1 MKMDALRGPDAGT
14 LLIRAL
20 RGQARPAS
28 VTMHVESIACTPW
41 ASATFVGTQHRLT
54 IATDPVPGLRE
65 WIDGLPDATFAIRGY
80 LVADLVVDSIE
91 TIGGREHV
99 TIAVLTL
106 IDA

>member
-1 MKMDALRGPDAGT
+1 MRMDAVRGPDAGT

-20 RGQARPAS
+20 RGQANAAG

-54 IATDPVPGLRE
+54 IAADPVPGLRE
-65 WIDGLPDATFAIRGY
+65 WIDALPEAEFVVRGHV
-80 LVADLVVDSIE
+80 VADLAIERIE
-91 TIGGREHV
+91 TIGEGALV

>member
-1 MKMDALRGPDAGT
+1 MDALRGPDAGT

-20 RGQARPAS
+20 RSQAMAAS
-28 VTMHVESIACTPW
+28 VAMHVESIACTPW

-54 IATDPVPGLRE
+54 IVADPVPGLRE
-65 WIDGLPDATFAIRGY
+65 WIDGLPDATFAIRGH

-91 TIGGREHV
+91 TIGDREHV

>member
-1 MKMDALRGPDAGT
+1 MDAIRGPDAGT

-20 RGQARPAS
+20 RSLAS
-28 VTMHVESIACTPW
+28 AANVPIRVEAIACTPW

-54 IATDPVPGLRE
+54 IVVDPVPGLRDR
-65 WIDGLPDATFAIRGY
+65 IDALPDTEFAMRGHI
-80 LVADLVVDSIE
+80 VADLAVDHIE
-91 TIGGREHV
+91 TIDDREHV